1 MTLKS
6 MIKTGTCKIVLV
18 LLSFFVLFSIRM
30 KSQGRLNMPGFED
43 TVIQNKIYHPYANY
57 LLVSYGVGFNF
68 KQHNSE
74 QAGSVFYTFRFKKH
88 FFRVGYSVVSRNF
101 ILSRTL
107 QKINDIAVLYGKRIE
122 TPTANFSFFA
132 GITYSYGT
140 YFYFYAPDE
149 RNTKVYML
157 FRKPGLYAELE
168 LTRKLFYDIGVGV
181 SLFGT
186 FNNAYKEYY
195 RTATSP
201 FYGAVGIKFNVY
213 FSGAYKGE
221 IGYL

>member
-6 MIKTGTCKIVLV
+6 MIRTIFYNIKLV
-18 LLSFFVLFSIRM
+18 FILFVFLPVSKM
-30 KSQGRLNMPGFED
+30 SGQGRLNMPGFED

-68 KQHNSE
+68 REHNSE
-74 QAGSVFYTFRFKKH
+74 QAGSVFYTFRFKKN

-101 ILSRTL
+101 VLSRTL
-107 QKINDIAVLYGKRIE
+107 QKLNDVALLYGKRIE

-140 YFYFYAPDE
+140 YFYFYSPDDK
-149 RNTKVYML
+149 NTKVYMM

-168 LTRKLFYDIGVGV
+168 LTKKIFYDIGAGV
-181 SLFGT
+181 SIFGT
-186 FNNAYKEYY
+186 FNNAYKDYY
-195 RTATSP
+195 SLSNSS

-221 IGYL
+221 IGYR